1 MPLKIACPCLTQRE
15 FECIEAPN
23 VASPVSVLVQV
34 LMHSHSA
41 DYEVDSLPDDVQ
53 RHVTAEVRKFL
64 SAKDAEGKQGRRG
77 RTQGVSWGFKA
88 PVSMLLVPFFA
99 QMTSGVK
106 FLHVVSSQAVY
117 ASRLKRS

>member
-1 MPLKIACPCLTQRE
+1 
-15 FECIEAPN
+15 
-23 VASPVSVLVQV
+23 
-34 LMHSHSA
+34 MHSHSA

-64 SAKDAEGKQGRRG
+64 SAKDAEGKQGRKG

-117 ASRLKRS
+117 ASRLKPRLADVSEPWGSGAGRSGHQLLGQPVARQEVL